1 MYSSW
6 PSGRL
11 VASPLSFGFSAL
23 LLTAAAAVAGTEL
36 SSNGAGARVQK
47 PWKVLI
53 LDS

>member
-23 LLTAAAAVAGTEL
+23 LLTAAAVAGTEL